1 MNLLFLGAPGAGK
14 GTISAIVA
22 KKLGIPHISTGEI
35 LRNEIKEK
43 TPLGLKIEE
52 QIAEGKFA
60 SDSDMIE
67 IVRKRISQS
76 DAKQGFILDGFP
88 RTAVQAEEL
97 QNIAKIDV
105 VVNLIA
111 DDETLIK
118 RLLGRRSCPKCK
130 KEYNM
135 ATSLITKSGKEIC
148 DICNVP
154 LSKRADDNEQTIR
167 TRQEIYNKETKILI
181 DFYKKKGI
189 LKEVDGEGYPEIIVD
204 RVIKVLE

>member
-1 MNLLFLGAPGAGK
+1 MKLIFLGAPGAGK
-14 GTISAIVA
+14 GTIATIIS
-22 KKLGIPHISTGEI
+22 KKLNIPHISTGEI

-43 TPLGLKIEE
+43 TLLGLKIEK

-60 SDSDMIE
+60 SDYNMIE
-67 IVRKRISQS
+67 IVKKRISQS
-76 DAKQGFILDGFP
+76 DAKNGFILDGFP
-88 RTAVQAEEL
+88 RTSKQAEEL
-97 QNIAKIDV
+97 QNIAKLDAVI
-105 VVNLIA
+105 NLVA

-118 RLLGRRSCPKCK
+118 RLLGRRSCPECK

-135 ATSLITKSGKEIC
+135 ATSMITKSGKEIC

-154 LSKRADDNEQTIR
+154 LSKRADDNEQAIR

-189 LKEVDGEGYPEIIVD
+189 LKEVNGEGNPEIITE
-204 RVIKVLE
+204 RVMKVL